1 MTGTSEGW
9 VGSRFSRKEDHRLTT
24 GRGRFLAD
32 IVKPGALHLMFKR
45 SDHAHARIRSI
56 DTRKAAAMPGVI
68 AVVTGDDIKDKIL
81 PMPQPVV
88 QPALPATY
96 PTHWPLA
103 VGKVKWHGE
112 PVAAVVAR
120 DPYIAE
126 DAVEAIEVA
135 YDPLP
140 YVGDPES
147 ALREGATIVHE
158 GWEDNVIFQMDFTG
172 GADADS
178 QATHEAEVQKAFDG
192 ADVVVSER
200 FTCHRCGV
208 TPMETRGALFEW
220 DESDGMT
227 GWLTTQRPHIDR
239 LALSDILDIPAE
251 KMRIIAPRDQGGGF
265 GVKAPFYREPILIAY
280 LAKTLGRP
288 IRWIETRQEHL
299 MAVSQERDQIH
310 DLEVAA
316 AKDGTLLA
324 IRNRGL
330 ADCGDGCEGVYWGF
344 LMPFLGSVELPNA
357 YHWPIGDIKVTV
369 AVTNKS
375 ALSPARAFGELPT
388 RFAMERAIDMVAK
401 RCGME
406 PADVRRKNLV
416 ATLPYTSIT
425 NEYFDSGDF
434 LKVWDNLMDHADL
447 PGFRARQ
454 AAARADGRYLGI
466 GFGLGVELSGVAS
479 ELFVPMENQPGYGA
493 ATVRLD
499 PRGKVLVFEG
509 DAPGGQGHETTVA
522 QAVAHSFGIHPN
534 DIVVTTGDTGTTPF
548 GSGTVGARAGSYFV
562 SAAVQACD
570 VLKEKIARIMAHD
583 LALAD
588 ASPADFSFKDGF
600 VTYQKDTNIKKTFRE
615 AVERIIMAPINLPE
629 GESGGLEHTA
639 FFEAEKP
646 MIAFNADVCT
656 VEVDIETGQFEIL
669 SWTTSEDV
677 GQIINPADRRG
688 PDAGRHRPGALEH
701 HVRGVRLRRER
712 PAAHRR
718 LRDLQARDRSRRAG
732 YQSHP
737 CADALP
743 LHALGE
749 PRHRRGPAFG
759 RAGHALQR
767 RLRRARPLRHRDHR
781 APAQAR
787 FALAHDPG
795 GTRRRGLLMPA
806 PPAVPQR

>member
-1 MTGTSEGW
+1 
-9 VGSRFSRKEDHRLTT
+9 
-24 GRGRFLAD
+24 
-32 IVKPGALHLMFKR
+32 
-45 SDHAHARIRSI
+45 
-56 DTRKAAAMPGVI
+56 
-68 AVVTGDDIKDKIL
+68 
-81 PMPQPVV
+81 
-88 QPALPATY
+88 
-96 PTHWPLA
+96 
-103 VGKVKWHGE
+103 
-112 PVAAVVAR
+112 
-120 DPYIAE
+120 
-126 DAVEAIEVA
+126 
-135 YDPLP
+135 
-140 YVGDPES
+140 
-147 ALREGATIVHE
+147 
-158 GWEDNVIFQMDFTG
+158 
-172 GADADS
+172 
-178 QATHEAEVQKAFDG
+178 
-192 ADVVVSER
+192 
-200 FTCHRCGV
+200 
-208 TPMETRGALFEW
+208 METRGALFEW

-600 VTYQKDTNIKKTFRE
+600 VTYAKDTNIKKTFRE

-677 GQIINPADRRG
+677 GQIINPQIVEGQMQGAIVQGLSNTMFEEFVYDENGQQLTADFETYKLATAADVPDIKVTHAPTPCPYTPLGSRG
-688 PDAGRHRPGALEH
+688 IGEGRPSDVPGTLCNA
-701 HVRGVRLRRER
+701 V
-712 PAAHRR
+712 
-718 LRDLQARDRSRRAG
+718 
-732 YQSHP
+732 
-737 CADALP
+737 CDAL
-743 LHALGE
+743 
-749 PRHRRGPAFG
+749 GPFG
-759 RAGHALQR
+759 IEITEL
-767 RLRRARPLRHRDHR
+767 PLRPDSLWRMI
-781 APAQAR
+781 QAAR
-787 FALAHDPG
+787 G
-795 GTRRRGLLMPA
+795 GA
-806 PPAVPQR
+806 AS